1 MAKRSPILGYNHNIR
16 HRGLVFHVQ
25 TEDSGVDNPHIFT
38 HLFHGGV
45 IINTRKLVYDA
56 EADEEVVKSL
66 MQAQHKAM
74 LKDLKGGKFGEK
86 IDRYLGDN
94 PDLQPFD
101 ATDSGARAE
110 TAPFERVD
118 LEEIIARDE
127 GTAPTVRL
135 DQPPSDVSAAFAAV
149 QGPVDDEPTVPV
161 EAPSV
166 PPATRPAGKPKSAP
180 PRADTSP
187 PVPVVTFADAAEPSG
202 PTRGVYAQ
210 HRSRPAAEARREPAT
225 PPATPPAP
233 PTQPRKQGGVVV
245 SRPAVI
251 VGAPPRVV
259 GGGKTASPPRASAAP
274 PASVPQPP
282 QSRTSTARVRKAT
295 EKAPENLFGQGLIS
309 EKSLD
314 EVILAYLSDD
324 SGEE

>member
-56 EADEEVVKSL
+56 EADEDVVKSL

-74 LKDLKGGKFGEK
+74 LKDLKGGKFGRK
-86 IDRYLGDN
+86 IDQYLGDN

-101 ATDSGARAE
+101 MADGTARAE
-110 TAPFERVD
+110 TAPFRRVD
-118 LEEIIARDE
+118 LEELIARE
-127 GTAPTVRL
+127 QGTAPTVQL
-135 DQPPSDVSAAFAAV
+135 DQAPSDVSAAFAAV
-149 QGPVDDEPTVPV
+149 RGPVDDDPTVPV
-161 EAPSV
+161 QAPSV
-166 PPATRPAGKPKSAP
+166 PPATRPAGKPRQAP
-180 PRADTSP
+180 ARTDTSV
-187 PVPVVTFADAAEPSG
+187 PVPVVTFADGAEPSG
-202 PTRGVYAQ
+202 PIRGVYAQ
-210 HRSRPAAEARREPAT
+210 HRTRAADEVSR
-225 PPATPPAP
+225 PPAP
-233 PTQPRKQGGVVV
+233 PAKPPPTPTQQRKQGGVVV

-259 GGGKTASPPRASAAP
+259 GGGKSASPPRASAAP

-282 QSRTSTARVRKAT
+282 QSRASTARVRKAT

-324 SGEE
+324 SSEE

>member
-74 LKDLKGGKFGEK
+74 LKHLKSGTFGEK
-86 IDRYLGDN
+86 IDEYLGN
-94 PDLQPFD
+94 NADLQPFD
-101 ATDSGARAE
+101 PGDDGTARAE
-110 TAPFERVD
+110 TEPFSRVD
-118 LEEIIARDE
+118 LEEIVSRDQ

-135 DQPPSDVSAAFAAV
+135 DQPPSDVSAAFNAV
-149 QGPVDDEPTVPV
+149 QAPVDNEPTVPV

-166 PPATRPAGKPKSAP
+166 PPATRPAGKPRTAP
-180 PRADTSP
+180 PRAATSP
-187 PVPVVTFADAAEPSG
+187 PVPVVTFAEGAEPSG
-202 PTRGVYAQ
+202 PARGVYAQ
-210 HRSRPAAEARREPAT
+210 HRTRPAAEVQHPAAT
-225 PPATPPAP
+225 PPPT
-233 PTQPRKQGGVVV
+233 PTQPRKPSGVVV

-259 GGGKTASPPRASAAP
+259 GGGSPPAPPPAAAAP
-274 PASVPQPP
+274 PSSVPQPT
-282 QSRTSTARVRKAT
+282 QSRTATARVRKAT

-324 SGEE
+324 SNEE